1 MLQQWIAPYTRIA
14 GAGDARTLRRRRL
27 PRLLILLPVVLC
39 ACASSG
45 ASGARGAAPA
55 AKDPPNATQPREVL
69 DEQSG
74 LTLIVVQHPILFAR
88 TRTDVAVNARDYVT
102 LVAVEE
108 DRSGKYTGWL
118 IAHQWS
124 TVDPRM
130 EDGAATVRSRLHIF
144 ADDREFTLARAEPDP
159 MILARGDLLFAPRG
173 THTRSAAFAVD
184 DATLRFI
191 ASAGRL
197 MLRVGDEAL
206 APAYG
211 LWDDGRPALQG
222 LLAEVGTPRSPGR

>member
-1 MLQQWIAPYTRIA
+1 MHQQRIA
-14 GAGDARTLRRRRL
+14 TRTRLHTTRCPRRRRRPPLRGLLAVL
-27 PRLLILLPVVLC
+27 PAVLC
-39 ACASSG
+39 ACAAPSANSIKT
-45 ASGARGAAPA
+45 APA
-55 AKDPPNATQPREVL
+55 PDPVNAAQPHEVL

-74 LTLIVVQHPILFAR
+74 VTLIVVQRPILFAR
-88 TRTDVAVNARDYVT
+88 ARTDVAVNARDYLT

-130 EDGAATVRSRLHIF
+130 EDGMATVRSRLHII
-144 ADDREFTLARAEPDP
+144 ADDRELSFTRAEPDP
-159 MILARGDLLFAPRG
+159 LILARGDLLFAPRG
-173 THTRSAAFAVD
+173 ARARSAAFAVD

-191 ASAGRL
+191 AASSHL
-197 MLRVGDEAL
+197 MLRIGDDAL

-211 LWDDGRPALQG
+211 VWEDGREALQG
-222 LLAEVGTPRSPGR
+222 LLAEVGQPRSAGR